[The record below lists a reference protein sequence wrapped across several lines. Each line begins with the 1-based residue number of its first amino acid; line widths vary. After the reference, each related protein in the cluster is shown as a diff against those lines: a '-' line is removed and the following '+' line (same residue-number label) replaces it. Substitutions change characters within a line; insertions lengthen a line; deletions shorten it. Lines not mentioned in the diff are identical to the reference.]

1 MRAFF
6 DTITNTSAGQDKF
19 LKVVQNVIRLLLSL
33 SLSWKYKCRLQ
44 WLDKSFFM
52 RLRAEIGIAVKLT
65 RIYSVPGHLQQLADA
80 ICCKSEPALLRILRV
95 AKALGY
101 TAFAIGDLVN
111 YLSTIAFTIPAK
123 WKPKI
128 TRASVHALLLA
139 TICQFLMAVMSS
151 TKNIKFTYQ
160 RTSRGLKLYGIPRFN
175 IAKQQELRTVLS
187 LLSATCDMVSAVAG
201 AGYKEVN
208 DATLGILGSL
218 SGGSGLTLIVAK

>member
-19 LKVVQNVIRLLLSL
+19 LKVVQNVIRLFLSL
-33 SLSWKYKCRLQ
+33 SLSGRYKCRLR

-65 RIYSVPGHLQQLADA
+65 RICSVPGHLQQMGDA
-80 ICCKSEPALLRILRV
+80 ICSKSEPALLRILRV

-101 TAFAIGDLVN
+101 TTFAIGDLVS
-111 YLSTIAFTIPAK
+111 YLSTIAFTIQSK
-123 WKPKI
+123 WKAKI
-128 TRASVHALLLA
+128 ARASVHALLLA
-139 TICQFLMAVMSS
+139 TICQFLMVSIS
-151 TKNIKFTYQ
+151 LTKNIKITYQ
-160 RTSRGLKLYGIPRFN
+160 HTSRGPKINGIPRLN
-175 IAKQQELRTVLS
+175 IAKQQELRSVLPF
-187 LLSATCDMVSAVAG
+187 LSATCDMVSAIAG

-218 SGGSGLTLIVAK
+218 SGGSGLTLMVA